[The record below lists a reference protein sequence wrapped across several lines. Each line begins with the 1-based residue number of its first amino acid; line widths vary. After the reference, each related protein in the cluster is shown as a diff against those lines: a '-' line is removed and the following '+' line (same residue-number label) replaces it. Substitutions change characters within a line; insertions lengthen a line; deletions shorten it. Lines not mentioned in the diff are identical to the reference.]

1 MRIRDWS
8 SDVCSS
14 DLMTGETQIYV
25 SSPTTR
31 PVRGLGFPYQDVR
44 AWLAV
49 GCNASREWAYV
60 GFTEAPNLTDTEA
73 KRGGYSTF
81 AARIKWGDKLEIVK
95 MTQRWGERFLHFRDY
110 DRAISRMLSSP
121 DVLLE
126 LEWSGAGAAYFRFDL
141 SGAESVIRNARLRC
155 SAASMQSRKST
166 RLNSSH

>member
-1 MRIRDWS
+1 MRISDWS

-14 DLMTGETQIYV
+14 DLRWDSKTTKDQMTGETQIYV

-73 KRGGYSTF
+73 KSGGYSTF
-81 AARIKWGDKLEIVK
+81 AARIKRSEEHTSELQSL
-95 MTQRWGERFLHFRDY
+95 MR
-110 DRAISRMLSSP
+110 ISYAVFCLKKKKKHITEHTKTSP
-121 DVLLE
+121 QP
-126 LEWSGAGAAYFRFDL
+126 SGQ
-141 SGAESVIRNARLRC
+141 SVYLR
-155 SAASMQSRKST
+155 K
-166 RLNSSH
+166 

>member
-1 MRIRDWS
+1 MRISDWS

-14 DLMTGETQIYV
+14 DLRWDSKTTKDQMTGETQIYV

-73 KRGGYSTF
+73 KSGGYSTF
-81 AARIKWGDKLEIVK
+81 AARIKWGDKLEIVN
-95 MTQRWGERFLHFRDY
+95 MT
-110 DRAISRMLSSP
+110 S
-121 DVLLE
+121 
-126 LEWSGAGAAYFRFDL
+126 AGASAFSTSVMTTAPRSEERRVGKA
-141 SGAESVIRNARLRC
+141 SG
-155 SAASMQSRKST
+155 ST
-166 RLNSSH
+166 CKIWWAPSH

>member
-1 MRIRDWS
+1 MRISDWS

-14 DLMTGETQIYV
+14 DLRWDSKTTKDQMTGETQIYV

-73 KRGGYSTF
+73 KSGGYSTF
-81 AARIKWGDKLEIVK
+81 AARLTWGDKLALVN
-95 MTQRWGERFLHFRDY
+95 MTQRWGERFLHFRDS
-110 DRAISRMLSSP
+110 DRASSRML
-121 DVLLE
+121 LFAR
-126 LEWSGAGAAYFRFDL
+126 SGEGRV
-141 SGAESVIRNARLRC
+141 GKECVTSV
-155 SAASMQSRKST
+155 
-166 RLNSSH
+166 